1 MWVSFIGGWLARVL
15 TDEERFFIKSLALEL
30 AAIRRQLMEI
40 AEVMVKMN
48 DKKFHETFNVFKENF
63 SEDQVDNYKLAL
75 QKKADAAEYE
85 FR

>member
-1 MWVSFIGGWLARVL
+1 LARVL

-30 AAIRRQLMEI
+30 VDIRRQLMEI
-40 AEVMVKMN
+40 AEVMVKMS
-48 DKKFHETFNVFKENF
+48 DKKFHETFNVCKENF